1 MLRAREP
8 LLLEEVVSAA
18 VVAAANLT
26 LPPKTIGLHI
36 VDREGR
42 KVFVRERTNLKAES
56 PSRSGPETR
65 PSGLG
70 RWALSQWRGAVKTK
84 HPSNTPNKEVLFD
97 LYGFG
102 DQWMGGD
109 R

>member
-1 MLRAREP
+1 LVHGLRTTVFFFGMNFA
-8 LLLEEVVSAA
+8 SA

-42 KVFVRERTNLKAES
+42 KVFVRERTNHRSES
-56 PSRSGPETR
+56 PSRSGLETR
-65 PSGLG
+65 RSGL
-70 RWALSQWRGAVKTK
+70 RPWA
-84 HPSNTPNKEVLFD
+84 PNTPNKEVLFD